1 MSHCAEAR
9 LRAIFRGVEPRW
21 DARTAVGVVMAAGGY
36 PLAYESGHV
45 IEGVD
50 DALPDTKVFHAGTD
64 FAGGRTVTAGG
75 RVLCVTALG
84 DSVSAARALAYDRL
98 GGIAWKDA
106 YYRKDIAFRAIER
119 EKG

>member
-1 MSHCAEAR
+1 M
-9 LRAIFRGVEPRW
+9 RA
-21 DARTAVGVVMAAGGY
+21 AA
-36 PLAYESGHV
+36 SF
-45 IEGVD
+45 EGLD

-84 DSVSAARALAYDRL
+84 HSVSAARTLAYDRV

-106 YYRKDIAFRAIER
+106 YYRKDIAFRAIKR
-119 EKG
+119 ESG